1 MYHLYKRYV
10 TGEGLWLGL
19 LHCYVMRRGKAL
31 EIQEADSHLRG
42 PCPELWVQLLWLL
55 FGTSKHV
62 DGAQLVWGAPRQHR
76 GSAEPQGIA
85 VVLTHKPP
93 SCQPRTDPE
102 RKLAL
107 RDSGICLHQQ
117 CQTKGVLARPSLLLH
132 A

>member
-1 MYHLYKRYV
+1 M

-76 GSAEPQGIA
+76 GGAEPQGIA

-102 RKLAL
+102 RSMMSL
-107 RDSGICLHQQ
+107 
-117 CQTKGVLARPSLLLH
+117 TGVNAGLGLDGPTQAGCPKDLK
-132 A
+132 